1 MRERLLKFA
10 LTLHPERTL
19 CGGTPPAARARQ
31 AGDLQLPGLHLHL
44 RQDSPG
50 QIPDQ
55 KEDPA
60 RPHAG
65 EAQDDQTGDVAAH
78 ASANSQTGTMAVV
91 RRPRLLQL
99 SRSAD
104 QCAGTE
110 RVPAPCYRPLAAHAA
125 ASQPKGSGHMDT
137 DDAAGERL
145 ASESDHPPPLAE
157 RSLRRHTPK
166 VGAVCGKAAR
176 TVLCGGRAMKRAS
189 LPLRRREFMAL
200 VGGALASP
208 IAARAQQPSVPVI
221 GFLSP
226 LEAYPPSLNEFHNGL
241 AESGYHEG
249 RNVLIEYRWGEGH
262 YDRLPTLAA
271 DLVRRR
277 VNVIVAGGGSIS
289 GLAAK
294 AATSTIPIVALSG
307 GDPVTLGLVA
317 SLSRPSSNVTGVAQ
331 LVTAAK
337 LKRLELLHELVPT
350 SNAIA
355 YLVNPGIPTWP
366 IQDMESEARR
376 LGVKLAVLT
385 ASSDRD
391 LAAAFATI
399 NQEGVG

>member
-1 MRERLLKFA
+1 M
-10 LTLHPERTL
+10 
-19 CGGTPPAARARQ
+19 
-31 AGDLQLPGLHLHL
+31 
-44 RQDSPG
+44 
-50 QIPDQ
+50 
-55 KEDPA
+55 
-60 RPHAG
+60 
-65 EAQDDQTGDVAAH
+65 
-78 ASANSQTGTMAVV
+78 
-91 RRPRLLQL
+91 
-99 SRSAD
+99 
-104 QCAGTE
+104 
-110 RVPAPCYRPLAAHAA
+110 
-125 ASQPKGSGHMDT
+125 
-137 DDAAGERL
+137 
-145 ASESDHPPPLAE
+145 
-157 RSLRRHTPK
+157 
-166 VGAVCGKAAR
+166 
-176 TVLCGGRAMKRAS
+176 
-189 LPLRRREFMAL
+189 RRREFMAL

-208 IAARAQQPSVPVI
+208 IAARAQQPSVPMI

-317 SLSRPSSNVTGVAQ
+317 SLSRPSGNVTGVAQ
-331 LVTAAK
+331 LVTAAE
-337 LKRLELLHELVPT
+337 LKRLELLHELVPA
-350 SNAIA
+350 SNAVA
-355 YLVNPGIPTWP
+355 YLVNPGIGTWP

-399 NQEGVG
+399 NQEGVGALVVGSDPFFFMRRNQLVALSERHRVPTMYYFRDFVAAGGLISYGTRLAEGWHQIGVYTAKILKGAKPADLPFVQQSEKIELVINLKAAKVLGLDVPLSLLTRADELIE

>member
-1 MRERLLKFA
+1 M
-10 LTLHPERTL
+10 
-19 CGGTPPAARARQ
+19 
-31 AGDLQLPGLHLHL
+31 
-44 RQDSPG
+44 
-50 QIPDQ
+50 
-55 KEDPA
+55 
-60 RPHAG
+60 
-65 EAQDDQTGDVAAH
+65 
-78 ASANSQTGTMAVV
+78 
-91 RRPRLLQL
+91 
-99 SRSAD
+99 
-104 QCAGTE
+104 
-110 RVPAPCYRPLAAHAA
+110 
-125 ASQPKGSGHMDT
+125 
-137 DDAAGERL
+137 
-145 ASESDHPPPLAE
+145 
-157 RSLRRHTPK
+157 
-166 VGAVCGKAAR
+166 
-176 TVLCGGRAMKRAS
+176 
-189 LPLRRREFMAL
+189 RRRGFMAL
-200 VGGALASP
+200 IGGALASP

-317 SLSRPSSNVTGVAQ
+317 SLSRPSGNVTGVAQ
-331 LVTAAK
+331 LVTAAE

-399 NQEGVG
+399 NQEGVGALVVGSDPFFFMRRNQLVALSKRHRVPTMYYFRDFVAAGGLISYGTRLAEGWHQIGVYTAKILKGTKPADLPFVQQSEKIELVINLKAAKVLGLDVPLSLLTRADELIE